1 DGNWIV
7 VLLGELDSEEEES
20 DVDTNLVVSIEG
32 DKVESTEEGVT
43 LDEVDGEYA
52 LTTSEVAK

>member
-7 VLLGELDSEEEES
+7 VLLEELDSDEEES

-32 DKVESTEEGVT
+32 DKVESAENGVT
-43 LDEVDGEYA
+43 LDEVDDVYV
-52 LTTSEVAK
+52 LTTSEIAK